1 MIMVCQGRNIPLLF
15 SSIEPLFPTKS
26 LCVAIF
32 LCLSTLPT
40 CAEAGEYFN
49 PNLLEVTANS
59 ATSVD
64 LSYFSQD
71 GVPPGT
77 YYLDVFINDKYV
89 GSESLLFQV
98 NNPDAGANATV
109 TPCLS
114 TEFLHSWLINT
125 AAYPK
130 LFEAGETCAQLSAI
144 PGVTFTVSLAQ
155 QRIDFTVPQAAM
167 LNRPRDYVPESQ
179 WQQGINAGILNYSI
193 SGQRNTPRHNGATID
208 SQFIS
213 LQPGV
218 NLGPWR
224 LRNYSTYSHS
234 DNSSRWESVYSYI
247 TSDIQTL
254 RSQLVVGNTYTS
266 SGIFDSMSFTGLQ
279 LSSDKEMLPDSLHGF
294 APTIKGIARTTAE
307 VSVYQ
312 NGYSIYKTTVAPGA
326 FEIKDLYATGSAGD
340 LYVSIKESDGSE
352 QNFVVP
358 FASLAILQRE
368 GQLDYA
374 LSSGRTRSGSSDDK
388 EYNFIQS
395 SLVYGVTSNVTLYS
409 GFQQAEDKY
418 TNLLLGAGFNLGT
431 IGALSFDGSQSW
443 ADVNA
448 NAAAT
453 STSKEQGQSYRVRF
467 SKSFLQTGT
476 NFSVAGYRYSTA
488 GYYSFQ
494 DFVDNA
500 STQYDCCT
508 SNGRTKGRFDAS
520 VSQTL
525 FGYGS
530 LSLSLI
536 NETYWDNSRMASVG
550 VGYSGAIGKASYF
563 INYSYNRN
571 VQNTDDSGHNRP
583 ASDTVVSLTLS
594 IPLGDSLSANYTMNH
609 GRHNDTTHSVGL
621 NGSAFEDRSLNWSVL
636 EGYNTQDKSTSGN
649 LSVNY
654 QGAKGDVAG
663 GYGYDRYSNHYN
675 YSLRGG
681 MVAHSGGLTL
691 SRFLGESSAL
701 VETPGVSDVTV
712 RGQTNVTTDATG
724 YAVVPYVRPYHRNSL
739 ALDEQEIPGAEVDN
753 VARTVVPTRNAIVKV
768 QYDTRIGYKAMLTL
782 RTRSG
787 VVPFGALVT
796 LDNARP
802 NTSVSRSNIVGD
814 EGQVYLTGLQK
825 KGQLLARWGDKSS
838 EQCTAHYDF
847 SSTTLSDNIQFYQ
860 AICR

>member
-1 MIMVCQGRNIPLLF
+1 M
-15 SSIEPLFPTKS
+15 
-26 LCVAIF
+26 
-32 LCLSTLPT
+32 
-40 CAEAGEYFN
+40 
-49 PNLLEVTANS
+49 
-59 ATSVD
+59 AT
-64 LSYFSQD
+64 
-71 GVPPGT
+71 
-77 YYLDVFINDKYV
+77 
-89 GSESLLFQV
+89 
-98 NNPDAGANATV
+98 
-109 TPCLS
+109 
-114 TEFLHSWLINT
+114 
-125 AAYPK
+125 
-130 LFEAGETCAQLSAI
+130 
-144 PGVTFTVSLAQ
+144 
-155 QRIDFTVPQAAM
+155 
-167 LNRPRDYVPESQ
+167 
-179 WQQGINAGILNYSI
+179 GINAGLLNYSVT
-193 SGQRNTPRHNGATID
+193 GQRNAPRHNGATID
-208 SQFIS
+208 SQFVS
-213 LQPGV
+213 LQPGL

-234 DNSSRWESVYSYI
+234 DNNSRWESVYSYLAR
-247 TSDIQTL
+247 DIHTL

-266 SGIFDSMSFTGLQ
+266 SGIFDSLSFTGLQ
-279 LSSDKEMLPDSLHGF
+279 LSSDKEMLPGSLHGF
-294 APTIKGIARTTAE
+294 APTIRGIARTTAE

-326 FEIKDLYATGSAGD
+326 FEINDLYATGSAGD
-340 LYVSIKESDGSE
+340 LYVNIKESDGSE

-395 SLVYGVTSNVTLYS
+395 SLAYGATSNITFYT

-443 ADVNA
+443 ADVKTSDTA
-448 NAAAT
+448 S

-467 SKSFLQTGT
+467 S
-476 NFSVAGYRYSTA
+476 
-488 GYYSFQ
+488 
-494 DFVDNA
+494 
-500 STQYDCCT
+500 TQRDCCT
-508 SNGRTKGRFDAS
+508 QSGRTKGRFDAS
-520 VSQTL
+520 LSQTL

-530 LSLSLI
+530 LSLSLV
-536 NETYWDNSRMASVG
+536 NETYWDSSRMESVG
-550 VGYSGAIGKASYF
+550 VGYSGSIGKASYF

-571 VQNTDDSGHNRP
+571 VQSIDDSDNNRP
-583 ASDTVVSLTLS
+583 ASDTVISLTLS
-594 IPLGDSLSANYTMNH
+594 IPLGETLSANYTMNH

-654 QGAKGDVAG
+654 QGSKGDVAG

-681 MVAHSGGLTL
+681 MVAHAGGLTL

-712 RGQTNVTTDATG
+712 RGQTNVTTDAAG

-753 VARTVVPTRNAIVKV
+753 VVSQRSSPTGVKSRTSTLPPVGTRLPWSRAGMTRARTVVPTRNAIVKV
-768 QYDTRIGYKAMLTL
+768 KYDTRIGYKAMLTL
-782 RTRSG
+782 RTRNG
-787 VVPFGALVT
+787 VVP
-796 LDNARP
+796 
-802 NTSVSRSNIVGD
+802 S
-814 EGQVYLTGLQK
+814 
-825 KGQLLARWGDKSS
+825 ARW
-838 EQCTAHYDF
+838 
-847 SSTTLSDNIQFYQ
+847 
-860 AICR
+860 

>member
-1 MIMVCQGRNIPLLF
+1 M
-15 SSIEPLFPTKS
+15 
-26 LCVAIF
+26 
-32 LCLSTLPT
+32 
-40 CAEAGEYFN
+40 
-49 PNLLEVTANS
+49 
-59 ATSVD
+59 
-64 LSYFSQD
+64 
-71 GVPPGT
+71 
-77 YYLDVFINDKYV
+77 
-89 GSESLLFQV
+89 
-98 NNPDAGANATV
+98 
-109 TPCLS
+109 
-114 TEFLHSWLINT
+114 
-125 AAYPK
+125 
-130 LFEAGETCAQLSAI
+130 
-144 PGVTFTVSLAQ
+144 
-155 QRIDFTVPQAAM
+155 
-167 LNRPRDYVPESQ
+167 
-179 WQQGINAGILNYSI
+179 
-193 SGQRNTPRHNGATID
+193 
-208 SQFIS
+208 
-213 LQPGV
+213 
-218 NLGPWR
+218 
-224 LRNYSTYSHS
+224 
-234 DNSSRWESVYSYI
+234 
-247 TSDIQTL
+247 
-254 RSQLVVGNTYTS
+254 
-266 SGIFDSMSFTGLQ
+266 
-279 LSSDKEMLPDSLHGF
+279 
-294 APTIKGIARTTAE
+294 
-307 VSVYQ
+307 
-312 NGYSIYKTTVAPGA
+312 
-326 FEIKDLYATGSAGD
+326 
-340 LYVSIKESDGSE
+340 
-352 QNFVVP
+352 VP

-494 DFVDNA
+494 DFIDNA

-594 IPLGDSLSANYTMNH
+594 ILLGDSLSANYTMNH

-636 EGYNTQDKSTSGN
+636 EGYNTQIRALPATSASTTVG
-649 LSVNY
+649 
-654 QGAKGDVAG
+654 QKATWRAAMATTATAITTTIAARRHG
-663 GYGYDRYSNHYN
+663 RPF
-675 YSLRGG
+675 RW
-681 MVAHSGGLTL
+681 AHAVTLSGG
-691 SRFLGESSAL
+691 E
-701 VETPGVSDVTV
+701 
-712 RGQTNVTTDATG
+712 
-724 YAVVPYVRPYHRNSL
+724 
-739 ALDEQEIPGAEVDN
+739 
-753 VARTVVPTRNAIVKV
+753 
-768 QYDTRIGYKAMLTL
+768 
-782 RTRSG
+782 
-787 VVPFGALVT
+787 FGAGR
-796 LDNARP
+796 DPRRQRCDGARP
-802 NTSVSRSNIVGD
+802 
-814 EGQVYLTGLQK
+814 
-825 KGQLLARWGDKSS
+825 DKRDDG
-838 EQCTAHYDF
+838 CHR
-847 SSTTLSDNIQFYQ
+847 
-860 AICR
+860 ICRGALRPSIPS